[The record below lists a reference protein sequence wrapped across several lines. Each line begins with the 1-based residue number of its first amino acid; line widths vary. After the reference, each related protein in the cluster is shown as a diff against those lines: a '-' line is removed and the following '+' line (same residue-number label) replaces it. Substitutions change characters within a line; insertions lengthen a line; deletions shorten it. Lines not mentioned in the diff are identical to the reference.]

1 MPDEADS
8 DEKKEVLDLI
18 DEQKKPSRRER
29 QRAKAAEQKTVQD
42 QKDEALDIIDEDEQ
56 KKAAAVRKTE
66 KSGKKQLP
74 TISKLADEVQDPDFI
89 VSSAASSST
98 PVADEQ
104 VQELSLIHI

>member
-42 QKDEALDIIDEDEQ
+42 QKDEALDIIDEDE
-56 KKAAAVRKTE
+56 
-66 KSGKKQLP
+66 
-74 TISKLADEVQDPDFI
+74 
-89 VSSAASSST
+89 
-98 PVADEQ
+98 
-104 VQELSLIHI
+104 